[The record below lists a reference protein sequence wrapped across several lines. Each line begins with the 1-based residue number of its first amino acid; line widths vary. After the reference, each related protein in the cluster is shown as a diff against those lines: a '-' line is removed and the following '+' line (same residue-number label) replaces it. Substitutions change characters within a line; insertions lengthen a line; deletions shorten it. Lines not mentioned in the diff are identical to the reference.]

1 MTTIKRSSGIVPHMN
16 QKMLVLLIAVFLTTG
31 AAASSP
37 NPLEIYQR
45 ALVQEQ
51 AAGDLPEAMELY
63 EQAAKEA
70 GTDRGLAARALIR
83 AAGCAEK
90 LAQPAAAT
98 GLYTQVMH
106 TFPEQREQVAL
117 AQARLAALKRPAPQ
131 AAPTNSAR
139 PGRTDVSG
147 VFIAMFET
155 YCISCHNQ
163 TRKTAGLALDTL
175 NTTNVSENTAVWER
189 ILRRL
194 RARRDPP
201 YGMRHPDETLLQ
213 AAISTLELALDQAYP
228 VTASLNDA
236 DRVTD
241 AELAVRMAKLIWNAG
256 PDAVL
261 LDAVQRGRL
270 RDPAVLEQQVR
281 RMLRD
286 SKAKNLVTEFFERWI
301 LWDAL
306 DKAQNA
312 DELLRQDLRTETQ
325 LFLESQVREDH
336 NALDL
341 WTASYSFLNDRLSRH
356 YGVAGSSGNDFRRL
370 AFADNNRAG
379 ILGQGSF
386 LTVSSFGNRTSPAV
400 RGRMILMIF
409 LGFTPPDPPPN
420 IRPLKA
426 DDNRTMRVRMEEH
439 RSNPACANCHITF
452 EPLGDALENFNSTGQ
467 WRNTDGGSPI
477 DASGTFVDGTKFN
490 GPAELRA
497 ALVKYRDA
505 YYANVA
511 QKLLGYALSRKA
523 RAWNVYDYEMPS
535 VRAIVREASVND
547 YRWSSIILGIVK
559 STPFQ
564 MKTIVP

>member
-1 MTTIKRSSGIVPHMN
+1 MIQRA
-16 QKMLVLLIAVFLTTG
+16 LALLIGVVLMAGTT
-31 AAASSP
+31 ASSP

-51 AAGDLPEAMELY
+51 AAGELPEAMELY

-90 LAQPAAAT
+90 LGQPAAAT

-106 TFPEQREQVAL
+106 TFPEQREQVAS
-117 AQARLAALKRPAPQ
+117 AQARLAALKRPAPP
-131 AAPTNSAR
+131 AAPNSAR

-147 VFIAMFET
+147 VFVVLFET
-155 YCISCHNQ
+155 YCIACHNQ

-175 NTTNVSENTAVWER
+175 NTADVSENTAVWER

-201 YGMRHPDETLLQ
+201 YGMRRPDEAVLQ
-213 AAISTLELALDQAYP
+213 MAVSTLELALDQAYP
-228 VTASLNDA
+228 VTASLNSA

-241 AELAVRMAKLIWNAG
+241 AELAVRMAKLIWNAA

-286 SKAKNLVTEFFERWI
+286 ARAKSLVTEFLERWI

-312 DELLRQDLRTETQ
+312 DELLRQDLRTETR
-325 LFLESQVREDH
+325 LFLDNQLREDH

-341 WTASYSFLNDRLSRH
+341 WTANYSFLNDRLARH
-356 YGVAGSSGNDFRRL
+356 YGIAGSAGTDFRRI

-386 LTVSSFGNRTSPAV
+386 LAVSSFGDRTSPVV
-400 RGRMILMIF
+400 RGKMILMIF
-409 LGFTPPDPPPN
+409 LGIIPPDPPPN
-420 IRPLKA
+420 VRPLQT
-426 DDNRTMRVRMEEH
+426 DDNRPMRTRIEEH
-439 RSNPACANCHITF
+439 HSNPACANCHVTF
-452 EPLGDALENFNSTGQ
+452 EPVGEALENFNFTGQ

-497 ALVKYRDA
+497 ALLKYRDA
-505 YYANVA
+505 YYTNIA
-511 QKLLGYALSRKA
+511 QKLFGYALNRKA

-535 VRAIVREASVND
+535 VRAIVREASAND